1 MIAKIEELITNLDQ
15 QLLRLIHERK
25 MLSVNIKYGELSQI
39 RLYEE
44 LQIIRT
50 SEPEEQRL
58 MRSVE
63 FVVET
68 LGDNA
73 LKV

>member
-1 MIAKIEELITNLDQ
+1 MIAKIEELITNFDQ
-15 QLLRLIHERK
+15 QLLRLTHERK